1 MVAVVFVNEGYA
13 TTVYRLVNLGGRN
26 YSTSMTPTELIKH
39 YGSQVKTA
47 KALGVSRAAVQKW
60 VKQGRIPPVRYW
72 HVMATVQGWKPL

>member
-1 MVAVVFVNEGYA
+1 
-13 TTVYRLVNLGGRN
+13 
-26 YSTSMTPTELIKH
+26 MTPTELIKH